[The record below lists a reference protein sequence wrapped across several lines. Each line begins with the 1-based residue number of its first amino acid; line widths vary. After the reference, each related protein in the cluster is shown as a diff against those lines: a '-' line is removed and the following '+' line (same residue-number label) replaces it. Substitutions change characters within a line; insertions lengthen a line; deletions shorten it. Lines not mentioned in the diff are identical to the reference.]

1 MSIERRTNGSAAPSA
16 RELLDDTARLG
27 NDLTAFGQHTTRA
40 IAGWRRYLRGR
51 FEEQPYAT
59 IAVAAGV
66 GCVLGGGLPGPVL
79 RIALAIG
86 GRLAAERVLG
96 QVVGALVEKRDDDD

>member
-1 MSIERRTNGSAAPSA
+1 MSAERRTNGSAAPSA
-16 RELLDDTARLG
+16 RELLDDTARLR
-27 NDLTAFGQHTTRA
+27 NDLTTLGQHTSRA
-40 IAGWRRYLRGR
+40 VAGWRRYLRGR

-66 GCVLGGGLPGPVL
+66 GCVLGGGLPSPVL

-86 GRLAAERVLG
+86 GRLAAERVLS
-96 QVVGALVEKRDDDD
+96 QVVGTMVERRPDD

>member
-1 MSIERRTNGSAAPSA
+1 MTIERRTNGSAAPSA
-16 RELLDDTARLG
+16 RQLFDDTARLRH
-27 NDLTAFGQHTTRA
+27 DLTTLGQHTTRA
-40 IAGWRRYLRGR
+40 VAGWRRYLRGR

-66 GCVLGGGLPGPVL
+66 GCVLGGGLPRPVL
-79 RIALAIG
+79 RLALAIG

-96 QVVGALVEKRDDDD
+96 QVVGALVEKPDDDD